1 MNERDLKN
9 LTNAIASDIINE
21 INNLKDAIEKQNKRF
36 SQELKENSLESS
48 EKANQLSIYIDD
60 QVKNLSNDFMKRND
74 KIKQIFTKLA
84 EQLKN
89 HLITYDA
96 SKRELANKVALLEKG
111 FDEEKLGTLNSFKS
125 LENNIKS
132 LIKDTKYELET
143 LLLSKFSVVAD
154 KCLKIQEQLNS
165 DIDLVKEAID
175 NSRSLLLNKI
185 NKLIENYGVI
195 HEQHFKNFQNL
206 LIVINDIKNGMK
218 TFSDEVNTNFNEVCS
233 KIIENEAKEF
243 TKYMAE
249 KTLRESQ
256 FMDFFNLIR
265 ETAEEINKGVLNL
278 KILIENEER
287 TRVFERDQNKEGLE
301 QLNDKIDYSKKDFDS
316 FFEDFK
322 VFIILLKIKFQ
333 NTIESSCKIKTTIL

>member
-60 QVKNLSNDFMKRND
+60 QVKNLSNDFMKRNE

-96 SKRELANKVALLEKG
+96 SKRELVNKVVLLEKG
-111 FDEEKLGTLNSFKS
+111 FDEEKLSTLNSFKS

-165 DIDLVKEAID
+165 DIDLVKEIID

-185 NKLIENYGVI
+185 NSLIENYGVI

-206 LIVINDIKNGMK
+206 LIIINDIKNGMK
-218 TFSDEVNTNFNEVCS
+218 IFSEEVNMNFNEVCS

-243 TKYMAE
+243 TKHMTE

-265 ETAEEINKGVLNL
+265 ETSEEINKAVLNL
-278 KILIENEER
+278 KVLIENEER
-287 TRVFERDQNKEGLE
+287 MRVFERDQNKEGLE

-322 VFIILLKIKFQ
+322 VFIYYSFK
-333 NTIESSCKIKTTIL
+333 NYTIESSRKIKTTIL